1 MIMILILIRAILR
14 EMSTPEL
21 ERLLRERNV
30 RPTRQRLAVLLE
42 LAKEPNDTTASAL
55 WRRMRARGKQTIGLA
70 TVYRT
75 LGLLHE
81 RGVIDSLS
89 HHTAERCFRLCTD
102 SHHHHLVCQ
111 RCHRVVE
118 LDECGLGG
126 WVDEAAGRH
135 GFTPTEHQ
143 VEITGL
149 CAECRGN

>member
-1 MIMILILIRAILR
+1 MILTLILAIVR

-21 ERLLRERNV
+21 ERLLRERDV
-30 RPTRQRLAVLLE
+30 RPTRQRVAVLGE

-55 WRRMRARGKQTIGLA
+55 WRRMRARSTQTIGLA

-89 HHTAERCFRLCTD
+89 HHTGERCFRLCTD